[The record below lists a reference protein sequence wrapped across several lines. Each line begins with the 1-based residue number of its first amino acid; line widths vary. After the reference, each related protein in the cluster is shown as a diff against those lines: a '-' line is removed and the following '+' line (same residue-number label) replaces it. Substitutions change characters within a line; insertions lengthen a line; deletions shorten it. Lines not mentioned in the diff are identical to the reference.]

1 MSDAQKPKGKAPV
14 IVPSKIAKWAA
25 ASSTNA
31 FVNSY
36 KVGGGRPAWNG
47 RK

>member
-1 MSDAQKPKGKAPV
+1 MNGTKNPKGKPPV
-14 IVPSKIAKWAA
+14 IVPSMIAKWAA
-25 ASSTNA
+25 ANSTNA
-31 FVNSY
+31 YVNSY

>member
-1 MSDAQKPKGKAPV
+1 MNGTKKPKGKAPV
-14 IVPSKIAKWAA
+14 IVPSRIAKWAA
-25 ASSTNA
+25 VSSTNA
-31 FVNSY
+31 YVNSY